1 MGTEDICPVGDT
13 LDLFNRKWIFC
24 ILSNIFY
31 GAKHFKEFKE
41 LNPDISNHVLSQT
54 LKYMVENGLITKAE
68 DWNRT
73 IYALTEKGFK
83 ANKIIFEL
91 ACYSLDE
98 LKYSSLEDSEKTEIK
113 ENYRK
118 TLKLNDWLFHWFI
131 GINYLLVKISK

>member
-1 MGTEDICPVGDT
+1 METEDICPVGDT

-41 LNPDISNHVLSQT
+41 LNLDISNHVLSQT
-54 LKYMVENGLITKAE
+54 LKYMVENGLISKVQ
-68 DWNRT
+68 DGNKT
-73 IYALTEKGFK
+73 IYDLTEKGFK

-98 LKYSSLEDSEKTEIK
+98 LKYSSLEDSEKIEIK
-113 ENYRK
+113 ESYKK
-118 TLKLNDWLFHWFI
+118 TLKLTE
-131 GINYLLVKISK
+131 